1 MVSALTDGSFR
12 YLSKEEIER
21 GSPSRQDDMGV
32 GKEAQLQATYCSF
45 IRDVGLR
52 VRLTK
57 KEGSAAFESKTSS
70 NNLRR
75 RKKNCP
81 FCCNRRMGGGC
92 ALEEKRPC
100 RRPWRACSP
109 RMRCVGCGHGKGW
122 EKAEEESVSSLWSIG
137 KLGRERELRCSGGVV
152 DEEETWW
159 ASSREGRNGSVATRS
174 KQERKRH
181 NLASLLRY

>member
-75 RKKNCP
+75 RKKTVL
-81 FCCNRRMGGGC
+81 FAVIGGWAEG
-92 ALEEKRPC
+92 ARSRK
-100 RRPWRACSP
+100 S
-109 RMRCVGCGHGKGW
+109 VHVVGHGGH
-122 EKAEEESVSSLWSIG
+122 APHG
-137 KLGRERELRCSGGVV
+137 
-152 DEEETWW
+152 
-159 ASSREGRNGSVATRS
+159 
-174 KQERKRH
+174 
-181 NLASLLRY
+181 